1 MNFKIPSIAGAVFF
15 ILFFLINLA
24 QGNSFFVI
32 FTRSLFSG
40 AAVFGFLFGAVFLL
54 KNVLKID
61 LSASEESSD
70 GDADAKGENVDIS
83 IDEKVDPFDYNNYND
98 DKSDS
103 TEIAEES
110 ETSDYENKNDA
121 NDGENQNFFY
131 SDKFSD
137 LDEKI
142 DNVEDITALDES
154 TSSMGSENEYSYD
167 NDSDNSATLKEKL
180 GYEATNEELARAV
193 QTMIKRDKS

>member
-54 KNVLKID
+54 KNVLKTD

>member
-40 AAVFGFLFGAVFLL
+40 AAVFGFLFGAVLLL

-61 LSASEESSD
+61 LSASEEGSD

-98 DKSDS
+98 DKSGS
-103 TEIAEES
+103 TEIAGEN
-110 ETSDYENKNDA
+110 ETSDYENKSDA
-121 NDGENQNFFY
+121 NGGENQNFFY
-131 SDKFSD
+131 SD
-137 LDEKI
+137 
-142 DNVEDITALDES
+142 
-154 TSSMGSENEYSYD
+154 
-167 NDSDNSATLKEKL
+167 
-180 GYEATNEELARAV
+180 
-193 QTMIKRDKS
+193 